1 MSLGDLCALLVKVD
15 ESNCYCMDTIH
26 LVQDISNS
34 AVKKW
39 LRNAPTAA
47 VRLKI
52 CVKHS

>member
-1 MSLGDLCALLVKVD
+1 MKVD
-15 ESNCYCMDTIH
+15 ESNCNCIDIIH

-39 LRNAPTAA
+39 LPTALTAA

-52 CVKHS
+52 CMKHF